1 MQLVTGASGFIG
13 RHLVRYL
20 SGKGYTIRAL
30 YNSTPPDAAL
40 ATLKGVEWVKADLL
54 DVYDVEAAMQGI
66 TEVYHCAAIV
76 SFNPADKAR
85 ILHFNK
91 ESTANIVNESL
102 EQGIRKLV
110 YVSSVAAL
118 GRSKVEK
125 PINEEEEWEEGKF
138 NSVYA
143 ESKHEAELE
152 VWRGMGEGLCAAII
166 NPGIILG
173 EGDWDKGSAKL
184 ITLAHKEFPFYT
196 QGINAWVDVADVVRI
211 MHLIMTSDIE
221 AERFVVSAGNFAY
234 RDIFTMMAKALNKK
248 PPHIKANNFMTGL
261 IWRWNLLKHLVTGQ
275 EVTIT
280 RETAAT
286 AQRKTFYDNGK
297 LLRFLPHFTYTPM
310 PDTIKRMASAYLK
323 TAPGRE

>member
-20 SGKGYTIRAL
+20 SGKGYAVRAV
-30 YNSTPPDAAL
+30 YNSTLPGPEL
-40 ATLKGVEWVKADLL
+40 TSLPGVEWVRADLL
-54 DVYDVEAAMQGI
+54 DVYDVEAILQDI
-66 TEVYHCAAIV
+66 TDVYHCAAIV
-76 SFNPADKAR
+76 SFNPAEKAR

-102 EQGIRKLV
+102 EQDIRKLV

-118 GRSKVEK
+118 GRSKTDK
-125 PINEEEEWEEGKF
+125 PINEDEEWEESKF

-152 VWRGMGEGLCAAII
+152 VWRGMGEGLNAAIV

-184 ITLAHKEFPFYT
+184 ITLAYKEFPFYT
-196 QGINAWVDVADVVRI
+196 QGINAWVDVSDVVRI
-211 MHLIMTSDIE
+211 MHLIMTSEIE

-248 PPHIKANNFMTGL
+248 PPHIKTNNLMTGL
-261 IWRWNLLKHLVTGQ
+261 IWRWNLLKHWVTGQ

-286 AQRKTFYDNGK
+286 AQRKTLYDNGK
-297 LLRFLPHFTYTPM
+297 LLRFLPEFTYTPM
-310 PDTIKRMASAYLK
+310 RDTIQRMASAYLK